1 MHWDAAALGNANFAL
16 DSHIPL
22 AARVVELRMLA
33 SSNGERAPAKVFGE
47 VLFGVRVNVE
57 PNGLDVVVLKPID
70 VCVDH
75 LRKLLVLQRE

>member
-47 VLFGVRVNVE
+47 VNFGA
-57 PNGLDVVVLKPID
+57 
-70 VCVDH
+70 C
-75 LRKLLVLQRE
+75 